1 MIGLIWLPDSNSNER
16 SLLLSVSMEGIL
28 NIWDAK
34 TSENIK
40 SSELFN
46 NKDNFTNELKDDD
59 NNNNNDT
66 TIKDVLVFNAVLSP
80 DGKYL
85 ALGMII
91 VE

>member
-16 SLLLSVSMEGIL
+16 NLLLSVSMEGIL

-59 NNNNNDT
+59 NNNDT

>member
-59 NNNNNDT
+59 NNNDT